1 MDVSELSL
9 EVRAHAAAMELA
21 DNHVELKPKVDINNT
36 GDPERRWY
44 LAFTLSDDV
53 YFSVIMFGQENGRA
67 KEPMQKGEHSLNK
80 EGKSLFNE
88 YIDLVTKDPYNI
100 QYAEP
105 EQ

>member
-21 DNHVELKPKVDINNT
+21 DRHIDLKPKVDMNVLGT
-36 GDPERRWY
+36 PERRWY
-44 LAFTLSDDV
+44 LAFTLNNGIF
-53 YFSVIMFGQENGRA
+53 FSVIMFGQENGRA